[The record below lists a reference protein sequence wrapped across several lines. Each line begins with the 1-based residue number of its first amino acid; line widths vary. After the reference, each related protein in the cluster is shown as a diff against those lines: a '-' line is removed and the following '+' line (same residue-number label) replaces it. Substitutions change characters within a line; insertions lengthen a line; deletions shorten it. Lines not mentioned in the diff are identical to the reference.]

1 MDDTTATETKT
12 VLSIFAEGQLFSVAT
27 TPENGYYVEMTVGG
41 PEGQW
46 WGRSCTRREILKFAD
61 FLLSAADGPHG
72 TIVHHHFDG
81 GYTLSVSSEEL
92 LEDAGGAL
100 IVPRSMVQISGYD
113 SFEIGAYLLFHRTMA
128 VAICHGIWSVVAE
141 QNGKDTA

>member
-1 MDDTTATETKT
+1 MDDTTVTERKT

-46 WGRSCTRREILKFAD
+46 WARSCTRREILKFAE

-72 TIVHHHFDG
+72 TIAHHHFDG
-81 GYTLSVSSEEL
+81 GYSLSVSSEEL
-92 LEDAGGAL
+92 LEEHESGK
-100 IVPRSMVQISGYD
+100 IPRSMVQISGYD
-113 SFEIGAYLLFHRTMA
+113 SFAIGAYLLFHRTMA

-141 QNGKDTA
+141 QNGKETA